1 MRTKHLL
8 TAMVLPALFA
18 ACTNDDFQSA
28 APEAPVNAEGRNLV
42 ENVTL
47 NLGAPETRL
56 AYDGNYTWEADDQI
70 GACLMDVITSNYNTP
85 GAIWRNR
92 FDLTDYIQTN
102 YKFTYDGES
111 AWTTEAKLLEGN
123 YFFSYPYNANRGKR
137 DAYTFSAATQTLE
150 STSKEDLEKAYVGN
164 NSFVGYG
171 KVVQGVSEG
180 EAIDVELLNVF
191 GSTGITIE
199 NTGTQTYVIERVVLR
214 GNKVYNAA
222 TVDPTDCTPSIQYD
236 PSKVLAPAASNEFNV
251 AQYTKDTDDLY
262 NVTLNPTGEYVS
274 NWSDYDRYD
283 ALRDV
288 LDYKQAGNKDVEL
301 TIKGGNEIARNQS
314 ISVIVM
320 LGPSEI
326 TTTNDAVLDIYT
338 DKGIISGI
346 DLSLWYTANDPSST
360 GTTNVLTDM
369 ALTEVGT
376 GNKVKVTFD
385 DTSLDVPATMD
396 IDNDADLKSLIHWN
410 ANQANAIDITAN
422 LLNNSVTLTKDM
434 YAEYASSHINSFK
447 INGNNGAYR
456 ITIAKDV
463 ADGALNKINYE
474 TVSEVRVNGTQSLA
488 SNIKSKVRIQSG
500 ATVNVTKEVKLSKN
514 IDNYGTLS
522 VNAKVNVNSGTP
534 AINNYATMVVASG
547 KEIVKGVKVTN
558 GDAVNFE
565 YPGVIT
571 NAGAIRNLNNT
582 EMGAVVNTGIIGT
595 EAQVAQLVAEPSV
608 NAGTIENNNG
618 RVFLK
623 ENKTLY
629 ASAGFEANVYANG
642 TSTTRIN
649 DNGND
654 ADATKNGNIIIT
666 KLDANNGNFLTDNN
680 KKGNLVQ
687 EITAPTNT
695 DGVDGRANT
704 IWLSSTLNVEKTD
717 KDGKYLDVDLINGGT
732 AGNAPTVMNGA
743 INLVAKT
750 ANARIDGRAFQKF
763 SMNSITINP
772 KAKLV
777 LNNINMYV
785 ATGSSVMMLGS
796 NNNVA
801 TFTINSNAALTAA
814 DGTTSITVVHPN
826 SSNAAHN
833 VLDNNSNSTNI
844 TL

>member
-1 MRTKHLL
+1 M

-18 ACTNDDFQSA
+18 ACTNDDFQSV

-47 NLGAPETRL
+47 NLDAPETRL

-70 GACLMDVITSNYNTP
+70 GACLMDEITSNYNAP
-85 GAIWRNR
+85 GAIWRDR

-102 YKFTYDGES
+102 YKFTYDGEN

-171 KVVQGVSEG
+171 KVEQGVSEG

-199 NTGTQTYVIERVVLR
+199 NTGTQTYVIERVVLH

-222 TVDPTDCTPSIQYD
+222 TVDPTDCIQSIQYD
-236 PSKVLAPAASNEFNV
+236 PSKVLAPAAPNEFNV

-274 NWSDYDRYD
+274 NWSGYYRYD

-326 TTTNDAVLDIYT
+326 TATGDAVLDIYT

-346 DLSLWYTANDPSST
+346 DLNHWYTANDPSST

-396 IDNDADLKSLIHWN
+396 IDNDADLTSLIHWN

-447 INGNNGAYR
+447 INGNNGTYR

-571 NAGAIRNLNNT
+571 NAGTIRNLNNT

-595 EAQVAQLVAEPSV
+595 EAQVAQLAVELSV

-649 DNGND
+649 DNGSD

-666 KLDANNGNFLTDNN
+666 KLDANNGNFLTDNS

-717 KDGKYLDVDLINGGT
+717 KDGKYLDVDLIIGGT

-777 LNNINMYV
+777 LNNINMCV
-785 ATGSSVMMLGS
+785 ATGSSVTMLGS

-814 DGTTSITVVHPN
+814 DGTTSITVAHPN

>member
-18 ACTNDDFQSA
+18 ACTNDDFQSV

-47 NLGAPETRL
+47 NLDAPETRL

-70 GACLMDVITSNYNTP
+70 GACLMDEITSNYNAP
-85 GAIWRNR
+85 GAIWRDR

-102 YKFTYDGES
+102 YKFTYDGEN

-171 KVVQGVSEG
+171 KVEQGVSEG

-222 TVDPTDCTPSIQYD
+222 TVDPTDCIQSIQYD
-236 PSKVLAPAASNEFNV
+236 PSKVLAPAAPNEFNV

-274 NWSDYDRYD
+274 NWSGYDRYD

-326 TTTNDAVLDIYT
+326 TATGDAVLDIYT

-346 DLSLWYTANDPSST
+346 DLNHWYTANDPSST

-396 IDNDADLKSLIHWN
+396 IDNDADLTSLIHWN

-447 INGNNGAYR
+447 INGNNGTYR

-571 NAGAIRNLNNT
+571 NAGTIRNLNNT

-595 EAQVAQLVAEPSV
+595 EAQVAQLAVELSV

-649 DNGND
+649 DNGSD

-666 KLDANNGNFLTDNN
+666 KLDANNGNFLTDNS

-717 KDGKYLDVDLINGGT
+717 KDGKYLDVDLIIGGT

-777 LNNINMYV
+777 LNNINMCV
-785 ATGSSVMMLGS
+785 ATGSSVTMLGS

-814 DGTTSITVVHPN
+814 DGTTIQLTLLFN
-826 SSNAAHN
+826 EA
-833 VLDNNSNSTNI
+833 VLAV
-844 TL
+844 

>member
-1 MRTKHLL
+1 M

-18 ACTNDDFQSA
+18 ACTNDDFQSV

-47 NLGAPETRL
+47 NLDAPETRL

-70 GACLMDVITSNYNTP
+70 GACLMDEITSNYNAP
-85 GAIWRNR
+85 GAIWRDR

-102 YKFTYDGES
+102 YKFTYDGEN

-171 KVVQGVSEG
+171 KVEQGVSEG

-199 NTGTQTYVIERVVLR
+199 NTGTQTYVIERVVLH
-214 GNKVYNAA
+214 GSKVYNAA
-222 TVDPTDCTPSIQYD
+222 TVDPTDCIQSIQYD
-236 PSKVLAPAASNEFNV
+236 PSKVLAPAAPNEFNV

-274 NWSDYDRYD
+274 NWSGYDRYD

-326 TTTNDAVLDIYT
+326 TATGDAVLDIYT

-346 DLSLWYTANDPSST
+346 DLNHWYTANDPSST

-396 IDNDADLKSLIHWN
+396 IDNDADLTSLIHWN

-447 INGNNGAYR
+447 INGNNGTYR

-571 NAGAIRNLNNT
+571 NAGTIRNLNNT

-595 EAQVAQLVAEPSV
+595 EAQVAQLAVELSV

-649 DNGND
+649 DNGSD

-666 KLDANNGNFLTDNN
+666 KLDANNGNFLTDNS

-717 KDGKYLDVDLINGGT
+717 KDGKYLDVDLIIGGT

-777 LNNINMYV
+777 LNNINMCV
-785 ATGSSVMMLGS
+785 ATGSSVTMLGS

-814 DGTTSITVVHPN
+814 DGTTPITVAHPN